1 MGTRISLEILHGS
14 SCVGEDDRERA
25 ENAALEVLDNA
36 DVDPKVAYAEF
47 QRQWAKFE
55 DYEALTEAFTG
66 LAKLWVDAENA
77 ADLALTEGWHN
88 SAGAACSIYC

>member
-14 SCVGEDDRERA
+14 QFVKDDDRERA

-36 DVDPKVAYAEF
+36 DVDPKLAYAEF

-55 DYEALTEAFTG
+55 DYEAFTG

-77 ADLALTEGWHN
+77 ADIALTEGWHN